1 MGRSNSAEENV
12 VKSGARGF
20 VRSWSSLASVLAPSL
35 VVYGLSFGCGEAG
48 DPWESESY
56 DERDQPLGNAIIGTP
71 DGVVVLGAPGEDDVG
86 FGGRPGAG
94 SSGPVSAGGGVIIGG
109 GASGGGSSVEP
120 AAVSGFGSWSFDDCS
135 PDSRVLADG
144 SGSGLDA
151 QQLLDATCVP
161 GISGQAIELNGPR
174 DVIQLPDSP
183 QLALDSRIAVAA
195 WVKPNTVQGN
205 QPIVLKRQ
213 RDQTAFS
220 LAIRNGN
227 IEMSVVLDSGTT
239 VLSRAPIAA
248 GEFSHVAG
256 LFDGTFVFL
265 FINGQQFGQVYG
277 AGTLRDV
284 AAPIRIGATS
294 QSQYF
299 DGVIDEVFVS
309 TDLQFPGELMA
320 RACIEHPS
328 TFTVS
333 PESSGPVPPET
344 TVAYDV
350 AVTNHDV
357 GFCQERFINA
367 FVDFTDSGLDASFG
381 QGFASVAAGDTAHLT
396 ALVTGNEDVA
406 PGIYEL
412 PFQLFSSGSLSFDEL
427 SGTLVYELVPPTG
440 CFVSSRRE
448 LLIRHLSVVDDPVRT
463 AGNQRLPSL
472 EPPFPGPIGGTL
484 PPPAAS
490 SGSGGGAGVWS
501 FAHLMRE
508 LAPSAADAPRM
519 VEQMLQTFTTEQVI
533 NGFTVVPRPGM
544 QSLILN
550 GWPRTDNGELDL
562 EQAPVTLLAI
572 VNRIDVRDLAAGS
585 GGEGRF
591 VFGVNSRDGFPLQFT
606 LIFEFNLPAQ
616 TQQDVQDWADRWHAL
631 QSHPFPSEQY
641 NAALEDITRRFTSRG
656 SSPGSINGSALNS
669 FRTNEIDLGEG
680 APWEL
685 RQFDLDPGTGLLS
698 PVPLA
703 DTPDLSFN
711 DSSTFGRFVNQNAEA
726 IQAVVP
732 GGPGN
737 LVGAEFEGA
746 RFQAGSVFNNLG
758 FWSAPNITDPDA
770 RFHASLN
777 TCNGCHGPETNSG
790 FLMINPRFGEQEAS
804 LAPFISGTTVIDP
817 FSGQARQLN
826 DLARRRVDLTAL
838 VCPPGTVV
846 PQPPLLPVGPTPV
859 SPPPFPPPPP
869 ATPQPAL
876 PQPALD

>member
-1 MGRSNSAEENV
+1 MAG
-12 VKSGARGF
+12 
-20 VRSWSSLASVLAPSL
+20 VLAPAL
-35 VVYGLSFGCGEAG
+35 VLYGLSFGCGDVD
-48 DPWESESY
+48 DPFAVESF
-56 DERDQPLGNAIIGTP
+56 DERDQPLSNAIIGTP
-71 DGVVVLGAPGEDDVG
+71 DGVVVIGAPGGDDVV
-86 FGGRPGAG
+86 FGGGGSGGGGPGG
-94 SSGPVSAGGGVIIGG
+94 GGGVIIGG
-109 GASGGGSSVEP
+109 GGGGGSGNAEP
-120 AAVSGFGSWSFDDCS
+120 VSAFGAWSFDDCS
-135 PDSRVLADG
+135 PDSRVLTDS
-144 SGSGLDA
+144 SGFGLHA
-151 QQLLDATCVP
+151 QQPLGATCVP
-161 GISGQAIELNGPR
+161 GISGQAIELQGPR
-174 DVIQLPDSP
+174 DVIQVPDVP

-195 WVKPNTVQGN
+195 WVKPNSVRGI
-205 QPIVLKRQ
+205 QPIVIKRQ
-213 RDQTAFS
+213 GNQTAFS
-220 LAIRNGN
+220 LGIRDGN
-227 IEMSVVLDSGTT
+227 IEMSVVLDSPPGRPGGSGTT
-239 VLSRAPIAA
+239 VISRAPIAA

-265 FINGQQFGQVYG
+265 FINGQQFGQVFA
-277 AGTLRDV
+277 AGSLRDV

-309 TDLQFPGELMA
+309 TEVQFPFDLTA

-333 PESSGPVPPET
+333 PASSGPVPPET

-350 AVTNHDV
+350 AVTNNDV
-357 GFCQERFINA
+357 GFCQDRFINA
-367 FVDFTDSGLDASFG
+367 FVEFTDNGPDASFG
-381 QGFASVAAGDTAHLT
+381 QGFANAPVGDTVHLT
-396 ALVTGNEDVA
+396 ALVTANEGVA

-412 PFQLFSSGSLSFDEL
+412 PFQVFSSGSQSFDEL

-463 AGNQRLPSL
+463 AGNQRIASFG
-472 EPPFPGPIGGTL
+472 PPVPVPGGGVL
-484 PPPAAS
+484 PPPVAS
-490 SGSGGGAGVWS
+490 NVSSGGAGVWS

-508 LAPSAADAPRM
+508 LAPTPADAPRL

-544 QSLILN
+544 NTLVLN
-550 GWPRTDNGELDL
+550 DWPRTASGELDL
-562 EQAPVTLLAI
+562 EQAPMTLLAI

-591 VFGVNSRDGFPLQFT
+591 VFGVNGRDGFPLEFT
-606 LIFEFNLPAQ
+606 LIFEFDLPAQ
-616 TQQDVQDWADRWHAL
+616 TEQDVLDWANRWHAL
-631 QSHPFPSEQY
+631 QNHPFPSEQY

-656 SSPGSINGSALNS
+656 SSPGRINGSSLNS
-669 FRTNEIDLGEG
+669 FRSNEITLGEG

-685 RQFDLDPGTGLLS
+685 RQFDLDPDTGLLS

-711 DSSTFGRFVNQNAEA
+711 DSEAFGRFVNQNAEA

-737 LVGAEFEGA
+737 IVPADFEGE

-777 TCNGCHGPETNSG
+777 TCNGCHGPETGSG
-790 FLMINPRFGEQEAS
+790 FLMINPRFDGQEAS
-804 LAPFISGTTVIDP
+804 LAPFITGTTVIDP

-826 DLARRRVDLTAL
+826 DLGRRREDLTAL
-838 VCPPGTVV
+838 VCPP
-846 PQPPLLPVGPTPV
+846 
-859 SPPPFPPPPP
+859 
-869 ATPQPAL
+869 
-876 PQPALD
+876 